1 MGRNSITKRLRE
13 QNRAEKAESAR
24 WQNGRSARFSNQNS
38 RSIPPASASSPPP
51 SRVKGV
57 TEQMALRRL
66 YAPFRPDLNNFL
78 FAAVGEERNGIP
90 LSMMSALAQLDL
102 DPWEEAGRLSALA
115 KQEAIERL
123 TGLILRLPGFRRPS
137 SEAQQIAAELVDALP
152 KHNGD
157 GGPAKN
163 PGRAAPR
170 NIASGKAFWLLC
182 LAVAAIAF
190 FLMLTQGDL
199 TFGDQRPQPAVE
211 TPANSK

>member
-1 MGRNSITKRLRE
+1 
-13 QNRAEKAESAR
+13 
-24 WQNGRSARFSNQNS
+24 
-38 RSIPPASASSPPP
+38 
-51 SRVKGV
+51 
-57 TEQMALRRL
+57 MALRRL
-66 YAPFRPDLNNFL
+66 YAPLRPDLNNFL

-157 GGPAKN
+157 GGPATKLR
-163 PGRAAPR
+163 PSPR
-170 NIASGKAFWLLC
+170 NIASGKTFWLLC

-190 FLMLTQGDL
+190 FLMLTQRDVP
-199 TFGDQRPQPAVE
+199 FGDQPPQPAIE
-211 TPANSK
+211 TPANLG

>member
-1 MGRNSITKRLRE
+1 
-13 QNRAEKAESAR
+13 
-24 WQNGRSARFSNQNS
+24 
-38 RSIPPASASSPPP
+38 
-51 SRVKGV
+51 
-57 TEQMALRRL
+57 MALRRL

-163 PGRAAPR
+163 SRRAAPR

-190 FLMLTQGDL
+190 FLMLTQRDVP
-199 TFGDQRPQPAVE
+199 FGDQPPQPAIE
-211 TPANSK
+211 TPANLG

>member
-1 MGRNSITKRLRE
+1 
-13 QNRAEKAESAR
+13 
-24 WQNGRSARFSNQNS
+24 
-38 RSIPPASASSPPP
+38 
-51 SRVKGV
+51 
-57 TEQMALRRL
+57 MALRRL

-157 GGPAKN
+157 GGPATKLR
-163 PGRAAPR
+163 PAPR
-170 NIASGKAFWLLC
+170 NIASGKTFWLLC

-199 TFGDQRPQPAVE
+199 TFGDQRPQPAIE
-211 TPANSK
+211 MPASSR

>member
-1 MGRNSITKRLRE
+1 
-13 QNRAEKAESAR
+13 
-24 WQNGRSARFSNQNS
+24 
-38 RSIPPASASSPPP
+38 
-51 SRVKGV
+51 
-57 TEQMALRRL
+57 MALRRL

-152 KHNGD
+152 KHNGA
-157 GGPAKN
+157 GGPATKLR
-163 PGRAAPR
+163 PSPR
-170 NIASGKAFWLLC
+170 NIASGKTFWLLC

-190 FLMLTQGDL
+190 SLMLTQRDVP
-199 TFGDQRPQPAVE
+199 FGDQPPQPAIE
-211 TPANSK
+211 TPANLG

>member
-1 MGRNSITKRLRE
+1 
-13 QNRAEKAESAR
+13 
-24 WQNGRSARFSNQNS
+24 
-38 RSIPPASASSPPP
+38 
-51 SRVKGV
+51 
-57 TEQMALRRL
+57 MALRRL

-157 GGPAKN
+157 GGPAKK

-190 FLMLTQGDL
+190 SLMLTQRDVP
-199 TFGDQRPQPAVE
+199 FGDQPPQPAIE
-211 TPANSK
+211 TPANLG

>member
-1 MGRNSITKRLRE
+1 
-13 QNRAEKAESAR
+13 
-24 WQNGRSARFSNQNS
+24 
-38 RSIPPASASSPPP
+38 
-51 SRVKGV
+51 
-57 TEQMALRRL
+57 MALRRL

-157 GGPAKN
+157 GGPATKLR
-163 PGRAAPR
+163 PSPR
-170 NIASGKAFWLLC
+170 NIASGKTFWLLC

-190 FLMLTQGDL
+190 FLMLTQRDVP
-199 TFGDQRPQPAVE
+199 FGDQPPQPAIE
-211 TPANSK
+211 TPANLG

>member
-1 MGRNSITKRLRE
+1 
-13 QNRAEKAESAR
+13 
-24 WQNGRSARFSNQNS
+24 
-38 RSIPPASASSPPP
+38 
-51 SRVKGV
+51 
-57 TEQMALRRL
+57 MALRRL

-90 LSMMSALAQLDL
+90 LSMMSALAQLEL

-152 KHNGD
+152 KHSDD

-163 PGRAAPR
+163 PRRPAPR

-190 FLMLTQGDL
+190 FLMLTQRDVPL
-199 TFGDQRPQPAVE
+199 GDQRPPTAIE
-211 TPANSK
+211 TPANLR